1 MHTGVFYEIGGG
13 LFGGDAQLVERL
25 AEDDAKGGEILV
37 THELAQRFQA
47 PKEYA
52 LTRRTDLD
60 PLHAPGV
67 FSLRSPRRMPGLRE
81 AESLYPHPFPPEF
94 FAMLRD
100 PALRAAAVAAEGTG
114 GQMVERYVAFL
125 ARKGAARSEENLASV
140 LDELLVNEGMNR
152 IVEESLGG
160 SAEIAET
167 AGGLAIVVFEQGG
180 DAIDFARAVRERFR
194 ERALPV
200 SIGIDRGPVLLF
212 PKGPGRAGTIAGDP
226 INLSS
231 KISEDLGEAHRIRIT
246 ERAAEGL
253 SGVDR
258 GERFEETISG
268 VRICGLIL

>member
-1 MHTGVFYEIGGG
+1 
-13 LFGGDAQLVERL
+13 
-25 AEDDAKGGEILV
+25 
-37 THELAQRFQA
+37 
-47 PKEYA
+47 
-52 LTRRTDLD
+52 
-60 PLHAPGV
+60 
-67 FSLRSPRRMPGLRE
+67 MPGLRE